1 MKRQTE
7 EPLAGTI
14 QNVTN
19 GPVHP
24 GLRDSILSIVA
35 SRGLPQGSQRVGC
48 LTMFATVLLLLP
60 LLHAVETSNAVSD
73 TPLAVSEPSK
83 NSSKSA
89 TPPSAPEPKI
99 KTEVN
104 DSPTL
109 NAASPANAT
118 VFSASNVM
126 SSAGTIAP
134 RSAGE
139 PAPLLKS
146 PLKSRYET
154 NRQRKIW
161 YGLVGVSHGAAV
173 FDAWSTRR
181 ALSGNYGVEA
191 NPLIRPF
198 AHSGAI
204 YAATQVSPAFMD
216 FLGRRMMVSHHGW
229 IRKMWWVPQTAGTG
243 MSLAAGVHNVGVVP

>member
-1 MKRQTE
+1 M
-7 EPLAGTI
+7 L
-14 QNVTN
+14 
-19 GPVHP
+19 
-24 GLRDSILSIVA
+24 
-35 SRGLPQGSQRVGC
+35 
-48 LTMFATVLLLLP
+48 ATVLLLLP
-60 LLHAVETSNAVSD
+60 LLQAVETPNGVSD
-73 TPLAVSEPSK
+73 TPAAVNEPSK
-83 NSSKSA
+83 DSPNSA
-89 TPPSAPEPKI
+89 TLPSAPQPKI
-99 KTEVN
+99 KTDAS

-109 NAASPANAT
+109 SAASTANGP

-126 SSAGTIAP
+126 ASAGAIAP

-146 PLKSRYET
+146 PLSSTYET
-154 NRQRKIW
+154 SRERKLW
-161 YGLVGVSHGAAV
+161 YGLSAVSHGAAV

-191 NPLIRPF
+191 NPLMRPF

-216 FLGRRMMVSHHGW
+216 FLGRRMMVSHHAL

-243 MSLAAGVHNVGVVP
+243 VSLAAGAHNVGVVP

>member
-1 MKRQTE
+1 M
-7 EPLAGTI
+7 L
-14 QNVTN
+14 
-19 GPVHP
+19 
-24 GLRDSILSIVA
+24 
-35 SRGLPQGSQRVGC
+35 
-48 LTMFATVLLLLP
+48 ATVLLLLP
-60 LLHAVETSNAVSD
+60 LLHAVETPNTVSD
-73 TPLAVSEPSK
+73 TPMAMSEQSKDSSNSAALPS
-83 NSSKSA
+83 
-89 TPPSAPEPKI
+89 TPEPKI
-99 KTEVN
+99 KIEAN
-104 DSPTL
+104 DSPTV
-109 NAASPANAT
+109 NAASSANVP
-118 VFSASNVM
+118 VFSASKVM
-126 SSAGTIAP
+126 ASAGAIAP

-146 PLKSRYET
+146 PLKSTYET

-161 YGLVGVSHGAAV
+161 YGLAAVSHGAAV

-204 YAATQVSPAFMD
+204 YAATQVSPALMD

-243 MSLAAGVHNVGVVP
+243 VSLAAGVHNVGVVP

>member
-1 MKRQTE
+1 
-7 EPLAGTI
+7 
-14 QNVTN
+14 VTN

-24 GLRDSILSIVA
+24 GRKDSILPIVA
-35 SRGLPQGSQRVGC
+35 SRGPTKGSQRVGC
-48 LTMFATVLLLLP
+48 STMLPTVLLLFP
-60 LLHAVETSNAVSD
+60 LLQSVVTRNAVSN
-73 TPLAVSEPSK
+73 TPAAVSEPSK
-83 NSSKSA
+83 DSSNSA
-89 TPPSAPEPKI
+89 ALPSAPEPKI
-99 KTEVN
+99 KADGN

-109 NAASPANAT
+109 SAAASANTA
-118 VFSASNVM
+118 VFSASSVM
-126 SSAGTIAP
+126 ASAGTVAP

-139 PAPLLKS
+139 PAPLLKA
-146 PLKSRYET
+146 PFKSTSET
-154 NRQRKIW
+154 GRERKIW
-161 YGLVGVSHGAAV
+161 YGLVAVSHGAAV

-191 NPLIRPF
+191 NPLMRPF

-243 MSLAAGVHNVGVVP
+243 VSFAAGAHNVGVVP

>member
-1 MKRQTE
+1 M
-7 EPLAGTI
+7 LATI
-14 QNVTN
+14 
-19 GPVHP
+19 
-24 GLRDSILSIVA
+24 
-35 SRGLPQGSQRVGC
+35 
-48 LTMFATVLLLLP
+48 LLLFP
-60 LLHAVETSNAVSD
+60 LLQGGGTPNAVSE
-73 TPLAVSEPSK
+73 TRVAVNEASK
-83 NSSKSA
+83 DSSTSA
-89 TPPSAPEPKI
+89 KLPSAPEPKI
-99 KTEVN
+99 KTDAN
-104 DSPTL
+104 DSPAVS
-109 NAASPANAT
+109 AASSANANAP

-126 SSAGTIAP
+126 ASAGAIAP

-146 PLKSRYET
+146 PLTRTYET

-161 YGLVGVSHGAAV
+161 YGLAAVSHGAAV

-191 NPLIRPF
+191 NPLMRPF

-229 IRKMWWVPQTAGTG
+229 VRKMWWVPQTAGTG
-243 MSLAAGVHNVGVVP
+243 VSLAAGAHNVGVVP

>member
-1 MKRQTE
+1 M
-7 EPLAGTI
+7 LATI
-14 QNVTN
+14 
-19 GPVHP
+19 
-24 GLRDSILSIVA
+24 
-35 SRGLPQGSQRVGC
+35 
-48 LTMFATVLLLLP
+48 LLLFP
-60 LLHAVETSNAVSD
+60 LLQGVRTPNAASD
-73 TPLAVSEPSK
+73 TRVAANELSK
-83 NSSKSA
+83 DSSNSP
-89 TPPSAPEPKI
+89 TLPSAPEPKI
-99 KTEVN
+99 KTDAN
-104 DSPTL
+104 DSPMVS
-109 NAASPANAT
+109 AASPANAP

-126 SSAGTIAP
+126 ASAGAIAP

-146 PLKSRYET
+146 PLARTYET

-161 YGLVGVSHGAAV
+161 YGLAAVSHGAAV

-191 NPLIRPF
+191 NPLMRPF

-243 MSLAAGVHNVGVVP
+243 VSLAAGAHNVGVVP